1 MADSIFGLEGKCA
14 VVTGGAQGI
23 GAGCVDLFAR
33 AGANVVIADVQAAK
47 AEEVAERARARGVG
61 ALAVEA
67 DVREDADVARV
78 TAAALEA
85 FGAIDA
91 AVNNAGGIP
100 AYLEHRGAKSIFEVE
115 WDYFDAIFELN
126 VKSVL
131 RCSQSFAKAMID
143 GGVKGSI
150 VNITSF
156 QGYRASPGLPVYG
169 AAKAAVVHLTQT
181 MAYELGPYGIRVN
194 AVAPAFIETETTKV
208 NMAPE
213 RKAASARAMPLGR
226 TGEPSDLAAMV
237 VTLASPLAGYY
248 TGQHVIADAG
258 LSVTSGRP
266 PSLPSLQAML
276 RDR

>member
-78 TAAALEA
+78 TASALEA

-115 WDYFDAIFELN
+115 WDYFDAIFDLN

-156 QGYRASPGLPVYG
+156 QGYRASPGSPRLRCGQGGGGAPDADHGLRAWPLRHPRQRRRSRLHRDGDDEGEYG
-169 AAKAAVVHLTQT
+169 PRAQGGVGAGHAAGTH
-181 MAYELGPYGIRVN
+181 R
-194 AVAPAFIETETTKV
+194 
-208 NMAPE
+208 
-213 RKAASARAMPLGR
+213 
-226 TGEPSDLAAMV
+226 
-237 VTLASPLAGYY
+237 
-248 TGQHVIADAG
+248 
-258 LSVTSGRP
+258 
-266 PSLPSLQAML
+266 
-276 RDR
+276 